1 MSTSSTT
8 SYKNLP
14 ASQFIEDSEQR
25 KVFFA
30 KCVLK
35 ERNHLYR
42 EAEIQKRIKIIPNV
56 FALCAK
62 LCSGDDYP
70 NIKDLPAEAFDIL
83 FPAAGLQSCHWE
95 MLLDQ
100 SNKFLADRLAHFNQW
115 VGDNGLP
122 PNLAEM
128 RNEHLATLALAAAK
142 EQGALAA
149 NQQLTASFQAALN
162 TTASVMGSYNHMVSQ
177 LTAERDAALAAATL
191 AAAALAAATGG
202 STLSS
207 DPKCW
212 YCENNRCNKH

>member
-8 SYKNLP
+8 SYKNLTT
-14 ASQFIEDSEQR
+14 SQFIPDS
-25 KVFFA
+25 
-30 KCVLK
+30 K
-35 ERNHLYR
+35 ERKKFFLECLKNEKIFAYHK
-42 EAEIQKRIKIIPNV
+42 AESNKRVKIIPHV

-83 FPAAGLQSCHWE
+83 FPADGLQSCHWE

-100 SNKFLADRLAHFNQW
+100 SNNFLAERLAHFNQW
-115 VGDNGLP
+115 VGANGLP

-128 RNEHLATLALAAAK
+128 RNKHLTTLALAAAK

-149 NQQLTASFQAALN
+149 TQQLSANFEASLN
-162 TTASVMGSYNHMVSQ
+162 TTQAVMHSYNHMVSQ
-177 LTAERDAALAAATL
+177 LTAQRDAALAAAAL